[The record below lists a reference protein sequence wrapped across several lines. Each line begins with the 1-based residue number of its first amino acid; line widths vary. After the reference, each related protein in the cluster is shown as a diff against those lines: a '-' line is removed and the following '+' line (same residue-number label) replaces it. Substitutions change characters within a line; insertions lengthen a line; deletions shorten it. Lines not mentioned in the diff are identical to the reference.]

1 MKPYKFIISGGGTGG
16 HIYPAIAIADKLKQT
31 FPDAKIL
38 FVGAYGKMEM
48 QQVPKAG
55 YSIKAIWI
63 SGFQR
68 GSFLKNMLFPFK
80 LLVSFFQ
87 SAFILLSFKPDF
99 AIGTGGFASGP
110 ILLISYYLKIKT
122 LIQEQNSYPG
132 ITNKLLSKRVDI
144 IAVAFKGLERFF
156 PKDKITVTGNPI
168 REALVVSKNKRSIAL
183 SDFNLDIS
191 KRTLVILGGSL
202 GAKKINQ
209 IIAAHLSLF
218 SKSNIQLIWQC
229 GKLYYD
235 QYKKYNEHDAIQVHA
250 FIQDMDL
257 LYAAADIL
265 VSRAGASSISELAV
279 IGKPVILIPSP
290 NVADNHQLHNAQ
302 ALGKT
307 GGALV
312 LIENDID
319 LGFEKCFNLLLK
331 VEENMVQDEFVR
343 FARPN
348 ATQGIVDLIINKL
361 NRN

>member
-1 MKPYKFIISGGGTGG
+1 VKPYKFIISGGGTGG
-16 HIYPAIAIADKLKQT
+16 HLYPAIAIADKLKQT
-31 FPDAKIL
+31 FPDTKIL

-55 YSIKAIWI
+55 YSIKGIWI

-80 LLVSFFQ
+80 LIVSFFQ
-87 SAFILLSFKPDF
+87 SVFILLSFKPDF

-132 ITNKLLSKRVDI
+132 ITNKLLSKRVDHI
-144 IAVAFKGLERFF
+144 GVAFEGLERFF
-156 PKDKITVTGNPI
+156 PKHKITITGNPI
-168 REALVVSKNKRSIAL
+168 REALVVSKNKRLLACSY
-183 SDFNLDIS
+183 FNLDFS
-191 KRTLVILGGSL
+191 KRTLVVLGGSL

-209 IIAAHLSLF
+209 IIAAHLYLF
-218 SKSNIQLIWQC
+218 SELNIQLIWQC
-229 GKLYYD
+229 GKSYYD
-235 QYKKYNEHDAIQVHA
+235 QYKKYNQHDSVQVHA

-257 LYAAADIL
+257 LYAAADFLI
-265 VSRAGASSISELAV
+265 SRAGASSISELAV

-302 ALGKT
+302 ALAKT
-307 GGALV
+307 GGALM

-319 LGFEKCFNLLLK
+319 QEFEKCVNLLLK
-331 VEENMVQDEFVR
+331 IDEKLVQNEFVK
-343 FARPN
+343 FARPK
-348 ATQGIVDLIINKL
+348 ATQAIVDLIINNL